1 MVTVTLPGVPI
12 VTSLGSDNIL
22 MASSNVSLASK
33 VLSSNIKTLN
43 VALVIPAINVTG
55 YGPG

>member
-12 VTSLGSDNIL
+12 ITSLRSDDIL

-33 VLSSNIKTLN
+33 ILSLVINTLN
-43 VALVIPAINVTG
+43 VAVVIPAGNVTE